1 MISPEFEL
9 STPYIPSTTLRIRGV
24 SGVPLDQIQTLFG
37 AVLTAYNSVLL
48 FDSITWQVAAMAHEF
63 ERFSPEF
70 RYRSPRLL
78 RRQFLSK
85 IGFYYRQSQTE
96 YFSPNEMVPAESQ
109 LVLRGAT
116 FNSPGFWE
124 FFGKLNP
131 LEVLRLYLNDR
142 HERRKDKSYREGHE
156 NEKLRLENE
165 LRKNEI
171 FSGKLRI
178 LREMGVTEEELSA
191 LKNRLLHKPLDA
203 LGSIQDREP
212 ISTAEFVS
220 QDRQE

>member
-1 MISPEFEL
+1 
-9 STPYIPSTTLRIRGV
+9 
-24 SGVPLDQIQTLFG
+24 
-37 AVLTAYNSVLL
+37 
-48 FDSITWQVAAMAHEF
+48 
-63 ERFSPEF
+63 
-70 RYRSPRLL
+70 
-78 RRQFLSK
+78 
-85 IGFYYRQSQTE
+85 
-96 YFSPNEMVPAESQ
+96 MVPAESQ